1 MERGWGRATG
11 GARGAGELLSPEPAI
26 SHTITKPS
34 PRADPRGPLRVTVLN
49 PLGLGPPP
57 RTGADAA
64 PVPGLV
70 LPPQLSTRLLSSP
83 PAHFV
88 RGCIAP
94 SKRQQHP
101 SVFGGLAT
109 IPRISPSAGAASPA
123 MSSCRWAT
131 KSPCPGGHRRAPQGL
146 PRHQEEQLLRSADP
160 RAGSISSDELLPS
173 PQLRYERA
181 GARLGTRTC

>member
-11 GARGAGELLSPEPAI
+11 GARGAGELLSPEPAL

-57 RTGADAA
+57 HTRGDAA

-70 LPPQLSTRLLSSP
+70 LPPQLSTHLLSS
-83 PAHFV
+83 HFV

-109 IPRISPSAGAASPA
+109 IPRISPSVGAASPA
-123 MSSCRWAT
+123 TSSCRWAT
-131 KSPCPGGHRRAPQGL
+131 KSPCPGGHRHAPQGL
-146 PRHQEEQLLRSADP
+146 PRHQEKRLPCFTDP

-173 PQLRYERA
+173 PQLNHERA